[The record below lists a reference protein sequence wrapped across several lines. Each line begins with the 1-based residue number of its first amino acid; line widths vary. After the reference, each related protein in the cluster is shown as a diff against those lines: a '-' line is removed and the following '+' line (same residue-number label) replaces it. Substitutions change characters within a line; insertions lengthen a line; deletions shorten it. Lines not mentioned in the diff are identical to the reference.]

1 MTANDAKL
9 YLTDLWESDWTS
21 VDETIALEMA
31 IKALTAIE
39 DIKAEIEK
47 LPTYDRFYSYG
58 MVEAVISKDDVMRI
72 IDKHIGGKE
81 SE

>member
-31 IKALTAIE
+31 IKALTAID
-39 DIKAEIEK
+39 DIKAEIASTLNSEYCASSNK
-47 LPTYDRFYSYG
+47 
-58 MVEAVISKDDVMRI
+58 VIVNRIFAI
-72 IDKHIGGKE
+72 IDKHISGKE
-81 SE
+81 NKE

>member
-31 IKALTAIE
+31 IKALAAIE
-39 DIKAEIEK
+39 DIKAEIEQAYCK
-47 LPTYDRFYSYG
+47 VTNDYDRGRNYG
-58 MVEAVISKDDVMRI
+58 LYMATQI
-72 IDKHIGGKE
+72 IDKHT
-81 SE
+81 S